1 MGGRVGGE
9 YRAYEKYEGTDVVFC
24 VPSAKDGIIITEI
37 ASKAFLSCKN
47 IQKLELPDTVTT
59 IGDWAF
65 AHMKNL
71 EELIVPFEELNCGKK
86 LFLDC
91 SRLKRIVVRGAT
103 TKDEGMPYFLA
114 SAVTVM
120 EQPGLWCPQRA
131 GDEKLYEQWLGE
143 YDRALADYL
152 DSPDEEGFEPVFIG
166 WFHVEDMDEQ
176 IPRHLEKRRREKI
189 KLILQRLRYPEYL
202 SEHLLRKLQEYLA
215 VHMPDG
221 SASKEHT
228 LVTEVICDREEEY
241 RNQVCY
247 LKILRKSGCLNRANT
262 QILLERMQDA
272 APESVAYLIGI
283 LQEENKGEE
292 FFTALEL

>member
-1 MGGRVGGE
+1 
-9 YRAYEKYEGTDVVFC
+9 
-24 VPSAKDGIIITEI
+24 
-37 ASKAFLSCKN
+37 
-47 IQKLELPDTVTT
+47 
-59 IGDWAF
+59 
-65 AHMKNL
+65 
-71 EELIVPFEELNCGKK
+71 
-86 LFLDC
+86 
-91 SRLKRIVVRGAT
+91 
-103 TKDEGMPYFLA
+103 
-114 SAVTVM
+114 
-120 EQPGLWCPQRA
+120 
-131 GDEKLYEQWLGE
+131 
-143 YDRALADYL
+143 
-152 DSPDEEGFEPVFIG
+152 
-166 WFHVEDMDEQ
+166 MDEQ
-176 IPRHLEKRRREKI
+176 IPKTFRETAAGKNKI
-189 KLILQRLRYPEYL
+189 DFTKVRYPEYL

-247 LKILRKSGCLNRANT
+247 LKILQKSGCLNRANT